1 MTAAPSYDRPDP
13 SEYAPY
19 YAGYIAAVPDGELL
33 GTLERQ
39 LEDTTGSLAG
49 LPESRGNFAYAPGKW
64 SIKEVLCHVA
74 DAERVFAYRVL
85 RFARGDV
92 TPLASFDENVWA
104 PHSGARDRTLADLI
118 EELRAVRAATLAL
131 LRHLP
136 PEAPLRRGTAS
147 GKDISVRALAWII
160 TGHERH
166 HLRILR
172 ERYLG

>member
-1 MTAAPSYDRPDP
+1 MTAAPRYDRPDP

-33 GTLERQ
+33 ATLERQ
-39 LEDTTGSLAG
+39 LEDTTGALVG
-49 LPESRGNFAYAPGKW
+49 LPASRGNFAYAPGKW

-85 RFARGDV
+85 RFARGDA
-92 TPLASFDENVWA
+92 TPLASFDEKVWA
-104 PHSGARDRTLADLI
+104 PHSGAADRTLDDLI
-118 EELRAVRAATLAL
+118 EELRVVRSATLVL

-136 PEAPLRRGTAS
+136 AEAPLRRGTAS
-147 GKDISVRALAWII
+147 GKEVSVRALAWII